1 VETPRSRSGN
11 SMEELGEIALKK
23 KKKGQLWES
32 NIISTNALVNYY
44 VQRTV
49 ESILKGSPL

>member
-1 VETPRSRSGN
+1 
-11 SMEELGEIALKK
+11 MEELGEIALKK